1 MSVRFQHYEVPQRP
15 DGSPWELGR
24 GAMGVTYKAF
34 DTNLRSPAALKVI
47 NPQLLQ
53 DERARQRF
61 LREARAA
68 AQLRHPNVATIYHL
82 GHEGV
87 ENYFYA
93 MELIEGETFEEL
105 IVREGPLA
113 PALALELT
121 LQVTR
126 ALIAAH
132 SVGLIHRDIKP
143 SNLMITRHH
152 GEILVKVIDF
162 GLAKAVEKELEPVEG
177 SALGNALTRTSSG
190 GFLGTPYYAS
200 PEQLEGLPLDTRS
213 DIYSLG
219 VTLWFLLSGK
229 PPFHATS
236 MARVISEHLGK
247 PPPFEVLPPLPDKLP
262 KLLRRMLEKEAHLR
276 QQTPME
282 LRDEIL
288 ACLRGLPSAE
298 AAAEDLASTLPI
310 PAEEQ
315 PASPAFDGS
324 QTDLAT
330 TCEVGTLAVGTV
342 LDGGLRLEQRLGTN
356 TFVAVD
362 PASGQDV
369 LVRIIPRSLI
379 HGLKPR
385 LAGWQRAARRD
396 PALLYPDTMGVA
408 PDGSG
413 YVVLEGVNSGSL
425 LDVMREQ
432 GALSLG
438 ESLDLLEPLAKAHQ
452 ALLAEGWE
460 GVHLDP
466 AHIRMPEVPADG
478 SPPGPPRVL
487 PGDLFE
493 AVEREVDE
501 TVLSESAS
509 AGVPSLVSGAD
520 SRSFGRLL
528 CELLGGPTRNWLEPN
543 AARYTPLS
551 SLNEAGNLALRRCLC
566 APKDEGG
573 GYVDPL
579 EFVADLRKSV
589 AGTAQAHAPKRL
601 LGSGTSYSGV
611 TPLPKAGPS
620 SAPAEAEDESPTPT
634 RSQLPLFLGLGA
646 AAALAVGAF
655 FFLRGG
661 PADDGGPGAAKR
673 RPTPTAKVETTPL
686 VTGQPWTNSLGMK
699 FVPSDNNTAHAG
711 IWPVRLRDFAAFVEA
726 TKYDAIGGMF
736 AVNDLGTRGPNARR
750 SWREPGF
757 EQTPEHPVVGVNATD
772 AEAFCAWL
780 TKKER
785 EAGLLPVGRRYR
797 LPTDAE
803 WNALVGYTESASTEA
818 TPEQRGKSAP
828 ATFTWG
834 TAWPPPADVA
844 NLAGSEA
851 KLAPDNTLVGYRD
864 RFERTSPVGSYKASA
879 SGLYD
884 LTGNVWQW
892 CSDRYN
898 AEANWRVV
906 RGGSWLTADP
916 QLLRVGARNGLS
928 PNFRHDDV
936 GFRCVIATDP

>member
-15 DGSPWELGR
+15 DGTPWELGR

-47 NPQLLQ
+47 NPQFLQ

-93 MELIEGETFEEL
+93 MELIEGETFEQL

-132 SVGLIHRDIKP
+132 AVGLIHRDIKP
-143 SNLMITRHH
+143 SNLMIMRHH

-162 GLAKAVEKELEPVEG
+162 GLAKAVEKELEPVDG
-177 SALGNALTRTSSG
+177 SALGNALTRTSGG

-200 PEQLEGLPLDTRS
+200 PEQLEGLPVDTRS

-247 PPPFEVLPPLPDKLP
+247 PPPFEVLPPLPEKVT
-262 KLLRRMLEKEAHLR
+262 KLLRRMLHKEAHER
-276 QQTPME
+276 QQTPVE

-288 ACLRGLPSAE
+288 ACLRALPSADE
-298 AAAEDLASTLPI
+298 AAEDLASTLPM
-310 PAEEQ
+310 PAEEK
-315 PASPAFDGS
+315 PASPEFDGS

-342 LDGGLRLEQRLGTN
+342 LGGGLRLDQRLGTN
-356 TFVAVD
+356 TFVAAD
-362 PASGQDV
+362 PAGQDWI
-369 LVRIIPRSLI
+369 VRLIPRNLI
-379 HGLKPR
+379 EGLRPR
-385 LAGWQRAARRD
+385 LAGWQAAARKD
-396 PALLYPDTMGVA
+396 PALLYPQSMGVA

-413 YVVLEGVNSGSL
+413 YVVLEGVNGGTL

-438 ESLDLLEPLAKAHQ
+438 EALDVLEPLAAAHT
-452 ALLAEGWE
+452 ALRAEGWE

-466 AHIRMPEVPADG
+466 AHIRMPEPTPEG
-478 SPPGPPRVL
+478 TPGGPPRVL
-487 PGDLFE
+487 PADLFE
-493 AVEREVDE
+493 AVEHDVDE
-501 TVLSESAS
+501 TVLSESAA

-520 SRSFGRLL
+520 PRSFGRLL

-543 AARYTPLS
+543 ASRYTPLS
-551 SLNEAGNLALRRCLC
+551 SLNESGNVALRRCLC

-573 GYVDPL
+573 GYLNPSD
-579 EFVADLRKSV
+579 FVTDLRKSV
-589 AGTAQAHAPKRL
+589 VGTALAHAPKRA
-601 LGSGTSYSGV
+601 LGSGTSFSGA
-611 TPLPKAGPS
+611 LPKSEPAVGAGED
-620 SAPAEAEDESPTPT
+620 APAGSS
-634 RSQLPLFLGLGA
+634 RFPLLGLA
-646 AAALAVGAF
+646 AAAAAILLALF
-655 FFLRGG
+655 FWPRGG
-661 PADDGGPGAAKR
+661 PEKNATGSAAR
-673 RPTPTAKVETTPL
+673 QRPTVAPKLEAMPL
-686 VTGQPWTNSLGMK
+686 VVGQPWTNSLGMK
-699 FVPSDNNTAHAG
+699 FVPSENGTAHAA
-711 IWPVRLRDFAAFVEA
+711 IWPVRLRDFTAFFEA

-750 SWREPGF
+750 SWKDPGF

-803 WNALVGYTESASTEA
+803 WNAFVGYTETAAADA

-828 ATFTWG
+828 NTFSWG
-834 TAWPPPADVA
+834 TAWPPPPDVA

-851 KLAPDNTLVGYRD
+851 KLPPDSTLVGYRD
-864 RFERTSPVGSYKASA
+864 RFERTAPVGSFQPSA

-892 CSDRYN
+892 SSDRYN
-898 AEANWRVV
+898 AESNWRVL
-906 RGGSWLTADP
+906 RGGSWLTSDA
-916 QLLRVGARNGLS
+916 QLLRIGARHGLS
-928 PNFRHDDV
+928 PSFRHDDV